1 MDVILLRYEIAEGK
15 TEELREFLE
24 EMRDREAKILDLLE
38 REGMYT
44 ESLFVEEVDGTDYL
58 LWYMEAEDVERVIE
72 VYETATDD
80 VVEESDGLFED
91 ALVGGFEGA
100 VSEPE
105 LQMHAVG
112 PDRPSGTIRR

>member
-1 MDVILLRYEIAEGK
+1 
-15 TEELREFLE
+15 
-24 EMRDREAKILDLLE
+24 
-38 REGMYT
+38 MYT

>member
-1 MDVILLRYEIAEGK
+1 MDVLLLRYEIAEGK
-15 TEELREFLE
+15 TDDLRAWIEEA
-24 EMRDREAKILDLLE
+24 RDRETEILDLLG
-38 REGMYT
+38 REGMHT

-58 LWYMEAEDVERVIE
+58 LWYMEAEDVERAIE

-80 VVEESDGLFED
+80 VVVESDGLFAD

-100 VSEPE
+100 VSEGD
-105 LQMHAVG
+105 LLIHAVG